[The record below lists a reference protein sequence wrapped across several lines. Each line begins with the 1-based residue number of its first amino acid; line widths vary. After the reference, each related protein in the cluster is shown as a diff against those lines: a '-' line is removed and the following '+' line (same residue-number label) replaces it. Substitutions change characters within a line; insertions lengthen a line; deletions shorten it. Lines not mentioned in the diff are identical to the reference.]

1 MDNVLLVFPSR
12 YAMNRKEKLI
22 KNLKDRL
29 HYRKIEIEN
38 IWDEGRFIV
47 LDVSDVIEARSTIL
61 DMLGIEKVGVAQRT
75 QNEFTVVAN
84 NIVSIGKKIVMP
96 EEKFFIKVE
105 INMNKS
111 EKRKQLGYVAGDLQ
125 FASSGQLAVEL
136 SDTGARPAKSEY
148 QSDRIIQCYIGHQY
162 AYVCI
167 YVTRAFGGLPFN
179 SQNYKVLSS
188 VHSSISALSCMMALK
203 CGFLP
208 EIFIPYTSEDDLRKK
223 IKLSMPILNR
233 MDIKKYKVRLA
244 FVNISG
250 KFSESLELIVQESV
264 STRILSL
271 LPGRLLIVP
280 LSTAIHPLWYID
292 TTIKEI
298 VCAGKMPLTPLIL
311 TSNINNNSYPLAG
324 ITEWSEGRI
333 VGKSVSTI
341 CSSIDSSLIQ
351 KISFGKK
358 EYTKIKK
365 TITTLSNAA
374 LVNMKTV
381 SFKVGPNYI
390 HDIIDSI

>member
-1 MDNVLLVFPSR
+1 
-12 YAMNRKEKLI
+12 MNRKEKLI

-38 IWDEGRFIV
+38 IWDKGRFIV
-47 LDVSDVIEARSTIL
+47 LDVSDIIEARSTIV
-61 DMLGIEKVGVAQRT
+61 DMLGIEKVGVAQKT
-75 QNEFTVVAN
+75 QNEFSKVAN
-84 NIVSIGKKIVMP
+84 IIVSIGKKIVMP

-111 EKRKQLGYVAGDLQ
+111 EKRKELGYVARDLQ

-148 QSDRIIQCYIGHQY
+148 QSDRIIQSYIDHQY

-167 YVTRAFGGLPFN
+167 HVTPAFGGLPFS

-208 EIFIPYTSEDDLRKK
+208 EIFIPYTSEDDLREK

-280 LSTAIHPLWYID
+280 LSTVIHPLWYID
-292 TTIKEI
+292 TTLKEI

-311 TSNINNNSYPLAG
+311 TSNINNNSYPLPG
-324 ITEWSEGRI
+324 ISEWSDDRI
-333 VGKSVSTI
+333 VGKSVRTI
-341 CSSIDSSLIQ
+341 CSSVDSSLIQ

-358 EYTKIKK
+358 EYNKIKK

-374 LVNMKTV
+374 LVNMKAV

-390 HDIIDSI
+390 HNIIDSI